1 MKQRLDV
8 EPAADGKRLDV
19 FVGERLGLS
28 RAKVKALLESDA
40 VRVDGRRAK
49 KGHAV
54 LPGQVV
60 EVDVPSEAPRGAV
73 ADTELQVP
81 VLWEDDAL
89 LFVDKP
95 SGVPSQPLAPG
106 ERGTVANA
114 LVARYPAL
122 GDVGDD
128 PREAGLVHRLD
139 VETSGVLLAAK
150 TKEAWKALRAVF
162 GKESD
167 ALDKRYLALVTGP
180 LADEG
185 EIDLPLAH
193 AGDHVR
199 AAVTGADARPARSE
213 FVVKA
218 RKGDFALVEVRIFT
232 GVLHQVRA
240 HLAAIGAPIYGDEL
254 YGGREAKELGRFF
267 LHAASLTVPH
277 PRDGRR
283 VKVESPLPES
293 LARVLDEQLG
303 R

>member
-1 MKQRLDV
+1 M

-19 FVGERLGLS
+19 FVGEKLGLS

-40 VRVDGRRAK
+40 VRVNGRRAK

-54 LPGQVV
+54 APGQVV
-60 EVDVPSEAPRGAV
+60 EVDAPEQVAPTAV
-73 ADTELQVP
+73 ADTELVVP
-81 VLWEDDAL
+81 VLWEDEAL

-106 ERGTVANA
+106 EKGTVANA
-114 LVARYPAL
+114 LVAKHPAQAQ
-122 GDVGDD
+122 VGDD

-150 TKEAWKALRAVF
+150 TPEAWKTLRAVF
-162 GKESD
+162 GGESD

-185 EIDLPLAH
+185 EIDLPLSH
-193 AGDHVR
+193 SGDHVR

-218 RKGDFALVEVRIFT
+218 RKGDFALVEVHIFT

-240 HLAAIGAPIYGDEL
+240 HLAAVGAPIYGDVL

-267 LHAASLTVPH
+267 LHAAKLTVPH
-277 PRDGRR
+277 PKDGRR
-283 VKVESPLPES
+283 ITVESPLPEP
-293 LARVLDEQLG
+293 LARVLDERLKG
-303 R
+303 